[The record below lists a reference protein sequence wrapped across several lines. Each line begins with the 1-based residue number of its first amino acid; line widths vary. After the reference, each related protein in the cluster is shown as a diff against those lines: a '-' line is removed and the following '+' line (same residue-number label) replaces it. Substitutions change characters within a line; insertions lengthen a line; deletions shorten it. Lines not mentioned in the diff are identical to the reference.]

1 MFTGLYTALI
11 TPFNRG
17 QIDAEAF
24 CRLIEFQIVSGVNG
38 LVVCGTT
45 GESAVM
51 TAQEYEQ
58 VIALCVKTVAGRI
71 PVIAGTGGNNTQR
84 VIENTRLAKTL
95 GADAALIV
103 TPYYNKPT
111 QQGLFEHYQAVHE
124 ACDLP
129 IILYN
134 VPGRTGVSLN
144 IDTIARLAQLPRIIG
159 IKDAT
164 PDLMRPLK
172 IRAAVEKEDFSV
184 LSGEDATIVAFLA
197 HGGHGCISVTANI
210 APALCARL
218 HYAWAAKDWPEIER
232 LRDLLWPL
240 HEAMFVETN
249 PCPVKYAAS
258 LVGYG
263 DGSVRLPLCEISDM
277 SKEKVKA
284 ALCAAGIAG

>member
-1 MFTGLYTALI
+1 M
-11 TPFNRG
+11 
-17 QIDAEAF
+17 
-24 CRLIEFQIVSGVNG
+24 
-38 LVVCGTT
+38 
-45 GESAVM
+45 
-51 TAQEYEQ
+51 
-58 VIALCVKTVAGRI
+58 
-71 PVIAGTGGNNTQR
+71 
-84 VIENTRLAKTL
+84 AKTL

-218 HYAWAAKDWPEIER
+218 HRAWAAKDWPEIER

-263 DGSVRLPLCEISDM
+263 DGSVRLPLCEISDI